1 MDVAFLLKG
10 IVLGFSIAA
19 PVGPIGVLCIRR
31 TLSEGRSSGLATGL
45 GAATADALYG
55 TAVAL
60 GLTFISSLLANHGAW
75 LRWMGG
81 GLLCYLG
88 ITTFVARPTFQSSG
102 AAGQG
107 VLRSYSTALLLTLT
121 NPMTVFSFAAILA
134 GSGATDAASGFWA
147 PALLVLG
154 TFLGSASWWLVLTSA
169 VDLLRARLDEHSL
182 RWLNRVSGAVLI
194 AFGLSSLASLV

>member
-1 MDVAFLLKG
+1 MDMAFLVKG
-10 IVLGFSIAA
+10 IVLGLSIAA

-55 TAVAL
+55 TVVAL
-60 GLTFISSLLANHGAW
+60 GLTFISSLLVDHGAW
-75 LRWMGG
+75 LRWFGG

-88 ITTFVARPTFQSSG
+88 VTTFMARPTFQSSV
-102 AAGQG
+102 AVGQG

-134 GSGATDAASGFWA
+134 GSGAADAASGSWA

-169 VDLLRARLDEHSL
+169 VHLLRARLDERSL
-182 RWLNRVSGAVLI
+182 RWLNRVSGVVLV
-194 AFGLSSLASLV
+194 AFGLSSLASLL

>member
-10 IVLGFSIAA
+10 IALGFSIAA

-55 TAVAL
+55 TVVAL
-60 GLTFISSLLANHGAW
+60 GLTFVSSLLAEHGPW

-88 ITTFVARPTFQSSG
+88 VTTFMAKPTFQSSV
-102 AAGQG
+102 AADQG

-134 GSGATDAASGFWA
+134 GSGAADPTSGRLA

-154 TFLGSASWWLVLTSA
+154 TFAGSASWWLVLTSA
-169 VDLLRARLDEHSL
+169 VHLLRARFDERSL
-182 RWLNRVSGAVLI
+182 HWLNRVSGAVLI
-194 AFGLSSLASLV
+194 AFGLSSLASFL